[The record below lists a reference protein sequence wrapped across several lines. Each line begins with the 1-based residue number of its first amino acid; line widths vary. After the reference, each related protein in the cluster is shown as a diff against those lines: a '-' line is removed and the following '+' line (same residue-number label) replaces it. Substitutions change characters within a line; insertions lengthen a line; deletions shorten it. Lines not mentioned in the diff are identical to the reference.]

1 MYGRKRRWHAS
12 HLVPIILTN
21 EARAGPAMQ
30 LRRGRLGSAGNEIS
44 MHPTQLNILD
54 SLRQGEVRKFNELLS
69 DVAETSDNLTYH
81 LKQLLGGG
89 FIESISKGEYAL
101 AKKGLVYLNNNLELN
116 HDLFPTVSCML
127 ELRTQDNAV
136 LVMRKLKQPFLGSQ
150 HLPTFGVTSDQT
162 FEAQIRHFLNKYHIR
177 ADGIRFKCNHRERV
191 KSKDGLFIFDKLF
204 VVFQGVLR
212 TFEDRVDD
220 REFLAISEDRLLN
233 DPNVLPASKFVLS
246 LRSGEGFTEAT
257 NDAKTH

>member
-1 MYGRKRRWHAS
+1 
-12 HLVPIILTN
+12 
-21 EARAGPAMQ
+21 MQ
-30 LRRGRLGSAGNEIS
+30 LRRGRLGLVGNEIC

-69 DVAETSDNLTYH
+69 DAAETSDNLTYH

-127 ELRTQDNAV
+127 ELHDSVGRV

-150 HLPTFGVTSDQT
+150 HLLTFGVTS
-162 FEAQIRHFLNKYHIR
+162 EHNLEEQIQQFLRKYHIT
-177 ADGIRFKCNHRERV
+177 AQSLVFKCNHRERV

-204 VVFQGVLR
+204 VVFRGSLSS
-212 TFEDRVDD
+212 FEYFVDD
-220 REFLAISEDRLLN
+220 REFLVITKDQLLH
-233 DPNVLPASKFVLS
+233 DPDVLPASKFVLS
-246 LRSGEGFTEAT
+246 LRSGAGFTEAT
-257 NDAKTH
+257 NDAKTL